1 LPCTDAEVARMSF
14 DGLTGDGVGRLVEF
28 RAPEHKHLRNHDRRS
43 PRRRLAGGIYNG
55 IYYCSEM
62 QQWDDFEWDIHN
74 EEKLAARHGVD
85 SYEAEQAATDT
96 GAIIKRIG
104 SVWQPRVRFR
114 GQDGRR
120 TYPVYGRSSQE
131 ESGLAHRQR

>member
-1 LPCTDAEVARMSF
+1 MPCTDAEVARMSF

-55 IYYCSEM
+55 IYYCSKM

-85 SYEAEQAATDT
+85 RYEAEQAATDT

-104 SVWQPRVRFR
+104 SDRVGNPEYVFV
-114 GQDGRR
+114 GKTDNGRILFMVGVR
-120 TYPVYGRSSQE
+120 KRNRV
-131 ESGLAHRQR
+131 